1 MAETQNLKNHAR
13 YVPGYHYLLALLVA
27 VNLVH
32 AAKNLIAALRGQA
45 PYSVELVYSLI
56 LAIAILIMAWYVRA
70 FPVAVQNRVIRLEER
85 LRVNEWAPQLAPRF
99 DELAIGQVVALR
111 FAGDDELAALMQQ
124 VLDGKLTKPADI
136 KAAIRHWK
144 ADTLR
149 A

>member
-13 YVPGYHYLLALLVA
+13 YVPGYHFVLAILLAFNLAHAGL
-27 VNLVH
+27 NLVH
-32 AAKNLIAALRGQA
+32 ALKGQA
-45 PYSVELVYSLI
+45 PYSDELVYALI
-56 LAIAILIMAWYVRA
+56 VAVALVIMALYMRA
-70 FPVAVQNRVIRLEER
+70 FPLGVQNRVIRLEMR

-111 FAGDDELAALMQQ
+111 FAGDAELAPLMQQ
-124 VLDGKLTKPADI
+124 VLDGKLAKPADI
-136 KAAIRHWK
+136 KAAIQHWK